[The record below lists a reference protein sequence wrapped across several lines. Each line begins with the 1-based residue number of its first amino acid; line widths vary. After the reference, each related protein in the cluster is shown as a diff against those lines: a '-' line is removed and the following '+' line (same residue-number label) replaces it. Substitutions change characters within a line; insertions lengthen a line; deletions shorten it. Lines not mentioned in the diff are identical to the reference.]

1 MLNIAQRHLNHC
13 CFGVISPN
21 LVTLVDQTCQHTLD
35 VIYAFT
41 LIQRTSNQKWILV
54 TSKINIKRSLT
65 NLINFTL
72 CSNELVF
79 NLTEQPSLLKKS
91 VLSTSVQKKNFTEQ
105 NSLQN
110 KSVHYFNNPYFTE
123 QPSLLNKSALSI
135 SVKNSHSTE
144 QPSLLRMSPLGT

>member
-1 MLNIAQRHLNHC
+1 MLNIAQRLFNHC
-13 CFGVISPN
+13 RFGVISPN

-41 LIQRTSNQKWILV
+41 LIQRTSNQKQILV

-91 VLSTSVQKKNFTEQ
+91 VLSTSVQKKKTSRNKIACRT
-105 NSLQN
+105 SLYII
-110 KSVHYFNNPYFTE
+110 STTHTSRNNLAYWT
-123 QPSLLNKSALSI
+123 SLHLVFQLKTLTQRNNLAY
-135 SVKNSHSTE
+135 
-144 QPSLLRMSPLGT
+144 